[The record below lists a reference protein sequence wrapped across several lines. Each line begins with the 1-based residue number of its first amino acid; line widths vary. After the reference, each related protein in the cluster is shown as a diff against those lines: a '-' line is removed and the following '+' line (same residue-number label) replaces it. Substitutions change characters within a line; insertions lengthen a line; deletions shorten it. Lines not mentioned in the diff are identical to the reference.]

1 MMLRR
6 KLRVLIACEC
16 SGAVR
21 EAFRRRG
28 HDAWSCDLKEA
39 EDGSPFHI
47 VGDCFEIA
55 ARGCPTDGMAW
66 DMIIWHPPCTDLSV
80 SGNAFAAAKI
90 ADGRRAA
97 AVAFFIRCAEWPCD
111 MNVVENPVSVAASHY
126 RPADQVFQPWE
137 FGEDAAKQTCL
148 WLRGVRPLLA
158 THGDEDFF
166 LRPVTAGR
174 RTPDAGRTPPL
185 RKSDGLRPEQ
195 TAAEPYQGSGPC
207 AHLHRRSR
215 GDGRAVGR
223 RRAGRCTKGAGLW
236 RLGGSSMNNRICRAI
251 IRKGPNAGQQCFWAC
266 RSGSPWCQVHNPGI
280 VVPRLEAKRD
290 RLRAAL
296 ETVEREI
303 AAYAPED
310 PIENAS

>member
-16 SGAVR
+16 SGAIR

-28 HDAWSCDLKEA
+28 HDAWSCDLKES
-39 EDGSPFHI
+39 EDGSSFHI
-47 VGDCFEIA
+47 VGDCFEVA
-55 ARGCPTDGMAW
+55 ARGCPTDGAAW
-66 DMIIWHPPCTDLSV
+66 DLIIWHPPCTDLSV
-80 SGNAFAAAKI
+80 SGNAHAAAKI
-90 ADGRRAA
+90 ADGRRQA
-97 AVAFFIRCAEWPCD
+97 AVNFFVRCAEWPCP
-111 MNVVENPVSVAASHY
+111 MNVVENPVSVVASHY
-126 RPADQVFQPWE
+126 RPADQVIQPWE
-137 FGEDAAKQTCL
+137 FGEDAAKATCL
-148 WLRGVRPLLA
+148 WLRGVRPLLT

-185 RKSDGLRPEQ
+185 RKSNRFRPEQ
-195 TAAEPYQGSGPC
+195 TAPEPHQGGGPG
-207 AHLHRRSR
+207 AHLFRRGR
-215 GDGRAVGR
+215 GHGRAVGR
-223 RRAGRCTKGAGLW
+223 VGR
-236 RLGGSSMNNRICRAI
+236 MNRICRAI
-251 IRKGPNAGQQCFWAC
+251 LRKGPNAGQQCFWAC

-296 ETVEREI
+296 LKVEGEI
-303 AAYAPED
+303 ASYAPED